1 MKKRNNNDMNE
12 NHYQCDSSEANKL
25 AKSNHLRSFRIE
37 EMRGVQAII
46 LKPPRLKRKILSG
59 K

>member
-25 AKSNHLRSFRIE
+25 AKSNHVRSLRIGQ
-37 EMRGVQAII
+37 MRGMQAII
-46 LKPPRLKRKILSG
+46 LKPP
-59 K
+59 